1 MEGLDLILAA
11 AIAFAASVE
20 LGATAGV
27 AGDLAD
33 DPPAGDGRASLGP
46 AGTLR
51 TRLEVGFGAAALRV
65 QVAGLTG
72 PGRDTVYWWEDG
84 WQSSTEHWTW
94 LGGVTVG
101 AGPMVRVPVSRS
113 VQFGAGATAGVMG
126 VGSFHDF
133 GGSTQYL
140 LDPAQNDLDDPDNL
154 DPYTIQAVPSAEM
167 VASLRLGHGL
177 AAELELGY
185 TLALVPAADL
195 SGTPPESS
203 ARRTAF
209 ALGAVFIALGVSAP
223 IAPGN

>member
-1 MEGLDLILAA
+1 MEGLDLILVA

-27 AGDLAD
+27 AGALAD
-33 DPPAGDGRASLGP
+33 DPPEGDGRASLGP

-51 TRLEVGFGAAALRV
+51 TRLEVGFGAAALRF
-65 QVAGLTG
+65 QVASFTG
-72 PGRDTVYWWEDG
+72 PGRDTVYWWEEG
-84 WQSSTEHWTW
+84 WQASADHWTW

-101 AGPMVRVPVSRS
+101 AGPMVRVPLSRS
-113 VQFGAGATAGVMG
+113 VQLGAGATGGIMG
-126 VGSFHDF
+126 IGAFHDF
-133 GGSTQYL
+133 GGRTQYL
-140 LDPAQNDLDDPDNL
+140 LDPKQNDLDDPDNL
-154 DPYTIQAVPSAEM
+154 DPYTIQAVPSAEL
-167 VASLRLGHGL
+167 VTSLRVGRRL

-209 ALGAVFIALGVSAP
+209 TLGAVFIALGVSAP
-223 IAPGN
+223 LASGN

>member
-1 MEGLDLILAA
+1 VEGLDLIILA
-11 AIAFAASVE
+11 AIAIAASVE

-27 AGDLAD
+27 AAD
-33 DPPAGDGRASLGP
+33 FADEPPAGDGHARFGP

-51 TRLEVGFGAAALRV
+51 TRLEVVFGAAALRV

-84 WQSSTEHWTW
+84 WRSSTDHWTW
-94 LGGVTVG
+94 LGGVTIG
-101 AGPMVRVPVSRS
+101 AGPMVRIPLSQS
-113 VQFGAGATAGVMG
+113 VQVGGGATAGLMG
-126 VGSFHDF
+126 IGAFHDF
-133 GGSTQYL
+133 GGETQYL
-140 LDPAQNDLDDPDNL
+140 LDPAQNDLDDPGNV
-154 DPYTIQAVPSAEM
+154 DPYTFQAVPSAEM
-167 VASLRLGHGL
+167 VAALRLGRGL

-209 ALGAVFIALGVSAP
+209 ALGAVFIAFGVSAP
-223 IAPGN
+223 VAPGN

>member
-1 MEGLDLILAA
+1 MEGVDLILAA

-33 DPPAGDGRASLGP
+33 DPPAGDGRGSLGP
-46 AGTLR
+46 AATLR
-51 TRLEVGFGAAALRV
+51 TRLELGFGPAALRL
-65 QVAGLTG
+65 QVASFTG
-72 PGRDTVYWWEDG
+72 SGRDTVYWWEDG
-84 WQSSTEHWTW
+84 WRSSADHWTW

-101 AGPMVRVPVSRS
+101 AGPMVRVPLSPS
-113 VQFGAGATAGVMG
+113 VQLGGGATGGIMG
-126 VGSFHDF
+126 IGAFHDF
-133 GGSTQYL
+133 GGASQYL
-140 LDPAQNDLDDPDNL
+140 LDPKQNDLDDPDNL
-154 DPYTIQAVPSAEM
+154 DPYTIQAVPSAEL
-167 VASLRLGHGL
+167 VASLRVGRAL

-223 IAPGN
+223 LAPGN